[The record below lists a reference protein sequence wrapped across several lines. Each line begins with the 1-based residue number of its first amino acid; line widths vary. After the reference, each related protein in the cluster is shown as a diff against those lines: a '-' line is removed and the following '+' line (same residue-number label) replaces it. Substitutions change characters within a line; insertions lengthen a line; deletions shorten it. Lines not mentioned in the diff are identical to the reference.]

1 MTSKTMIIF
10 IALILICGTAAY
22 GIASG
27 TLEEIA
33 FSNIPYNYTS
43 GVWIPPTQQ
52 SSGSLGGFYSIYGK
66 GEDFNFTIKLPGAE
80 TKESPLD
87 YTKNGL
93 NGTGHLNSIN
103 ITYNTITSLWSHD
116 LKGAMFNTKF
126 DGIFNMSCAAW
137 TGNGSFSNSGQ
148 NLTGKFKIDGPM
160 TDWIG
165 TFNVKED
172 GNRIKLQMNYVYYPN
187 GNPQKAKNIQE
198 TIYM

>member
-1 MTSKTMIIF
+1 MTLKKIFLIILV
-10 IALILICGTAAY
+10 LIFGFLTY

-27 TLEEIA
+27 SLEEIA

-43 GVWIPPTQQ
+43 HVWIPSNHQNG
-52 SSGSLGGFYSIYGK
+52 GSLGGFYSINGK
-66 GEDFNFTIKLPGAE
+66 GEDFNFTIMLPGAE

-87 YTKNGL
+87 YTKDGL
-93 NGTGHLNSIN
+93 NGTGHLNNIN
-103 ITYNTITSLWSHD
+103 ITYNTITSLYSHD

-137 TGNGSFSNSGQ
+137 TGKGSFSNNGQ

-160 TDWIG
+160 TEWKG

-172 GNRIKLQMNYVYYPN
+172 GNRIKLEMDYVYYPN
-187 GNPQKAKNIQE
+187 NNPQKAKNIRE
-198 TIYM
+198 VIYM